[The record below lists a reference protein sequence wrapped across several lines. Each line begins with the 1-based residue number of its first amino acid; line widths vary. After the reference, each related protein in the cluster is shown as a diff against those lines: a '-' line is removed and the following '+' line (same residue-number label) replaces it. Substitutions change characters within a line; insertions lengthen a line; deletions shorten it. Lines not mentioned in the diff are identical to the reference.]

1 MASTLL
7 KIVPSVLV
15 ASITWSLIRR
25 FIFPSPL
32 DKIPG
37 PAAKS
42 FVGGHFPEM
51 FTPDGWDFHR
61 KLVEKYG
68 RVIRLYGIFR
78 ARVLYVH
85 DPKALHHIFVKD
97 QHIFEEADAL
107 LAQNKAVFGYGLLS
121 TLGETHKKQRRML
134 NPVFSIKQMRT
145 MIPTFFSVTYDLR
158 DVFLRKTADGPQE
171 IDMVT
176 WMTRVA
182 LEIVAQAGLG
192 QSFDPV
198 TESKKE
204 HPYISAMKLIGPTGR
219 NLILFRQLVLTKVY
233 KYNLGTPR
241 IRRFFT
247 GLLPIKSLHKM
258 RDLVD
263 VMQDTSVK
271 IFESKKK
278 ALVENGPDE
287 SQKDFLSILMRENAK
302 ASEEDRLPDDQVIAQ
317 ISTLMFAAMDTT
329 SSALSRI
336 LWLLA
341 KHPEVQDKLRAEIRE
356 AKQTFGGE
364 PDYDQLSSLP
374 YLDAVIRE
382 TLRLHPPVPSLP
394 REARKDAVL
403 PFSKPIKSVDGKEI
417 TEVLVPEGTL
427 LIVSIKS
434 INTDPELWG
443 PDAHEWKPERWLA
456 PPREALVD
464 AHIPGVY
471 SHLMTFIGGGRAC
484 IGFKFSEMEMKVILY
499 VILDLF
505 KFGLPKEKIF
515 WNMLGISTPSVRKED
530 LRPALPMIV
539 SRAED

>member
-1 MASTLL
+1 MVSTLL
-7 KIVPSVLV
+7 KIVPSALV
-15 ASITWSLIRR
+15 ASIAWSIIRSL
-25 FIFPSPL
+25 IFPSPL

-37 PAAKS
+37 PAANS
-42 FVGGHFPEM
+42 FVAGHFPEM
-51 FTPDGWDFHR
+51 FIPDGWDFHR

-78 ARVLYVH
+78 ARILYIH

-97 QHIFEEADAL
+97 QHIFEEAEGL
-107 LAQNKAVFGYGLLS
+107 LAQNKAIFGNGLFS
-121 TLGETHKKQRRML
+121 TLGETHKKQRKML
-134 NPVFSIKQMRT
+134 NPVFSIKQMKT
-145 MIPTFFSVTYDLR
+145 MIPTFFSVTYNLR
-158 DVFLRKTADGPQE
+158 DVFLRKTSDGPQE

-182 LEIVAQAGLG
+182 LEIVARAGLG

-198 TESKKE
+198 TEATNE
-204 HPYISAMKLIGPTGR
+204 HPYISAMKLIG
-219 NLILFRQLVLTKVY
+219 
-233 KYNLGTPR
+233 
-241 IRRFFT
+241 
-247 GLLPIKSLHKM
+247 KSLHKM

-263 VMQDTSVK
+263 VMQETSVK

-278 ALVENGPDE
+278 ALVENGSEE

-302 ASEEDRLPDDQVIAQ
+302 ASEEDKLPDDQVVAQ

-336 LWLLA
+336 LSLLA

-364 PDYDQLSSLP
+364 PDYDQLSSLA

-382 TLRLHPPVPSLP
+382 TMRLHPPLPSLP

-403 PFSKPIKSVDGKEI
+403 PFSKPIKTVDGKEI

-427 LIVSIKS
+427 LIVSIKA

-443 PDAHEWKPERWLA
+443 PDAREWKPERWLA

-464 AHIPGVY
+464 AHLPGVY
-471 SHLMTFIGGGRAC
+471 SNLMTFIGGGRAC
-484 IGFKFSEMEMKVILY
+484 IGFKFSEMEMKAILY
-499 VILDLF
+499 VIVDRF

-515 WNMLGISTPSVRKED
+515 WNMLGIATPYVTIED
-530 LRPALPMIV
+530 VRPALPMIV

>member
-1 MASTLL
+1 MVSTLL
-7 KIVPSVLV
+7 KIVPSALV
-15 ASITWSLIRR
+15 ASIAWSIIRR
-25 FIFPSPL
+25 LIFPSPL

-37 PAAKS
+37 PTANS
-42 FVGGHFPEM
+42 FVAGHFPEM
-51 FTPDGWDFHR
+51 FAPDGWDFHR

-78 ARVLYVH
+78 ARILYIH

-97 QHIFEEADAL
+97 QHIFEEAEGL
-107 LAQNKAVFGYGLLS
+107 LAQNKAIFGNGLFS
-121 TLGETHKKQRRML
+121 TLGETHKKQRKML
-134 NPVFSIKQMRT
+134 NPVFSIKQMKT
-145 MIPTFFSVTYDLR
+145 MIPTFFSVTYNLR
-158 DVFLRKTADGPQE
+158 DVFLRKTSDGPQE

-182 LEIVAQAGLG
+182 LEIVARAGLG

-198 TESKKE
+198 TEATNE

-219 NLILFRQLVLTKVY
+219 NLLFFRELILTPVY

-241 IRRFFT
+241 IRRFFA
-247 GLLPIKSLHKM
+247 GLLPSKSLHEM

-263 VMQDTSVK
+263 VMQETSVK
-271 IFESKKK
+271 LFESKKK
-278 ALVENGPDE
+278 ALVENGSEE

-302 ASEEDRLPDDQVIAQ
+302 ASEEDKLPDDQVVAQ

-336 LWLLA
+336 LSLLA

-364 PDYDQLSSLP
+364 PDYDQLSSLA

-382 TLRLHPPVPSLP
+382 TMRLHPPLPSLP
-394 REARKDAVL
+394 REARQDAVL

-417 TEVLVPEGTL
+417 TEVLVPKDTL
-427 LIVSIKS
+427 LIVSIKA

-443 PDAHEWKPERWLA
+443 PDAREWKPERWLA
-456 PPREALVD
+456 PPQEALVD
-464 AHIPGVY
+464 AHLPGVY

-484 IGFKFSEMEMKVILY
+484 IGFKFSEMEMKAILY
-499 VILDLF
+499 VIVDLF

-515 WNMLGISTPSVRKED
+515 WNMLGIATPYVTIED
-530 LRPALPMIV
+530 VRPALPMIV